1 MHALKRRGSTI
12 LTMRAVGWIAL
23 TTITLI
29 LSPSRGSAAPPP
41 EDPSAGGPA
50 WFEAYRQAV
59 VHAELEEW
67 GVVEES
73 IRAAIALNPRPQR
86 NVRIYGMWHTSYT
99 PWFYLGLS
107 EYRQGRYEQA
117 MSSFRKEEEAGV
129 IQHDPVAYLR
139 MRKLIASGQAGPPP
153 PPSQSSQKAAE
164 TREVATG
171 SQAAQDGPGPVIAG
185 LQSFFR
191 GDYDGSIAA
200 FQGAM
205 KQGKGSDLTLH
216 LYLGMAYAGK
226 ASSDK
231 AHRTIWE
238 NLAFLEFQRVH
249 ELDPGYRLSP
259 GIFSEEM
266 MDLFERAG
274 ASR

>member
-1 MHALKRRGSTI
+1 MNAWKGRRSDILAL
-12 LTMRAVGWIAL
+12 RAVIWMLSAPLVLVL
-23 TTITLI
+23 T
-29 LSPSRGSAAPPP
+29 LSGAAAATP
-41 EDPSAGGPA
+41 EEPSAGGPP

-59 VHAELEEW
+59 VHADLEEW
-67 GVVEES
+67 GAVEES
-73 IRAAIALNPRPQR
+73 IRTAIALNPRPQR

-107 EYRQGRYEQA
+107 EYRQGRYEEA
-117 MSSFRKEEEAGV
+117 MISFRKEEEAGV

-153 PPSQSSQKAAE
+153 PPSQPSPKPVGAPDAAPRSLPASAE
-164 TREVATG
+164 
-171 SQAAQDGPGPVIAG
+171 PGPVIAG
-185 LQSFFR
+185 LQAFFR
-191 GDYDGSIAA
+191 GDYDGSIAD
-200 FQGAM
+200 FQEAM

-231 AHRTIWE
+231 GHRTIWE
-238 NLAFLEFQRVH
+238 NLAYLEFQRVH

-266 MDLFERAG
+266 MDLFDRAG